1 MYGKYRIKSRLVVLV
16 WVIILILPARDAEA
30 FGSDNAASGV
40 GLTFSTN
47 TFYGSGRSEDSPVPP
62 GLYYRGGLAWLPGK
76 HLEIELY
83 HIPQIT
89 PRLYSQV
96 YFGCSAGWWIL
107 ERKENSYLNAIV
119 EAGFLYGLD
128 RTKLLNL
135 KITPIVFGCPAFR
148 YAEKFCTVG
157 LLFDL
162 DRKRLS
168 WQLQLLAVTLYL

>member
-1 MYGKYRIKSRLVVLV
+1 MCAKDRCKSSVIVLV
-16 WVIILILPARDAEA
+16 WVIIFVLPAYNTE
-30 FGSDNAASGV
+30 ASGL

-47 TFYGSGRSEDSPVPP
+47 TFSGSGQSEDSAVPP
-62 GLYYRGGLAWLPGK
+62 GLYCRGGLAWLPGK
-76 HLEIELY
+76 HMEIELC

-89 PRLYSQV
+89 PRFYSQV
-96 YFGCSAGWWIL
+96 FFGCSAGCWIL
-107 ERKENSYLNAIV
+107 ERTENSYLNAIV
-119 EAGFLYGLD
+119 EAGFLYGID
-128 RTKLLNL
+128 RTKLINL

-162 DRKRLS
+162 DRKRLL

>member
-1 MYGKYRIKSRLVVLV
+1 MYGKDRIKSRAIVLL
-16 WVIILILPARDAEA
+16 WGIILVLPVWNAEA
-30 FGSDNAASGV
+30 SGF

-47 TFYGSGRSEDSPVPP
+47 TFSGSGQSGDSAVPP
-62 GLYYRGGLAWLPGK
+62 GLYCRGGLSWLPGK

-128 RTKLLNL
+128 RRKLLNL

-148 YAEKFCTVG
+148 YAEKFCTLG

-162 DRKRLS
+162 ERKRLL